1 MKSDGEFL
9 VWTALA
15 IFIPLTLS
23 WMIPT
28 IYRTWVEYRSRTK
41 ALDVLRVYAE
51 KGQEPPASITAAIG
65 AMALTATPFNSAA
78 PAPAVAFPK
87 PTRANHLA
95 HLAGSVVIALG
106 AAGIAWWRMPDDGE
120 PGALVIWAVV
130 IAIFFAGSVAAR
142 LVGVFTT
149 PSGRLRDAGGR
160 LLDER

>member
-1 MKSDGEFL
+1 MDFEGAFL
-9 VWTALA
+9 AWTALA
-15 IFIPLTLS
+15 IFIPLALS
-23 WMIPT
+23 VAVPGV
-28 IYRTWVEYRSRTK
+28 YRTWVEYRSRSK

-51 KGQEPPASITAAIG
+51 KGQEPPASVTAAIG
-65 AMALTATPFNSAA
+65 AVALTATPFNSAA
-78 PAPAVAFPK
+78 YAPGPFPK
-87 PTRANHLA
+87 PTRATHLA

-120 PGALVIWAVV
+120 PGPLVIWAVV

-149 PSGRLRDAGGR
+149 PSGRLRDASGR